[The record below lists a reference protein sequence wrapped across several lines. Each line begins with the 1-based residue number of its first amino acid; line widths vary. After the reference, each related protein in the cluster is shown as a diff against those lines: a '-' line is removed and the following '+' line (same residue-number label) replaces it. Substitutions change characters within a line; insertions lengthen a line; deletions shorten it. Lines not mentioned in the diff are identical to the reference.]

1 MIVKRLVTELT
12 IELKTV
18 GHLPR
23 IILSVQYHLNKARKN
38 DRPVEFG
45 AISSEDNLIRNSE
58 WYKTKQSTPEVE
70 DAPYPRWWEDQSTS
84 KGEDD
89 PPASANV
96 ESTNA
101 MMPGLSEKAM
111 GKRKAVEV
119 GPSDVPEVIEV
130 RSAETGTL
138 SGMKRKE
145 REYDSYAQLA
155 DERGVKKAMIISN
168 GRRKDK
174 KACPRCLERGAACRY
189 YPGKACMAC
198 YFSKQKCPLFI
209 PTPKPTPP
217 PMGEVDEDYEDPD
230 HGEIADFHLPKP
242 MKPRA
247 PRPLACMSATKRP
260 PIEKKSRKPREPK
273 SPIAPSRRSAR
284 VEGRANTSAPEKQRA
299 SVIVKT
305 EEGKIF
311 VIVIIRLL
319 LMKYKIR

>member
-1 MIVKRLVTELT
+1 MIVKRLVTEIT
-12 IELKTV
+12 VELKTV

-45 AISSEDNLIRNSE
+45 SISSEDNLIQKSE
-58 WYKTKQSTPEVE
+58 WYNPRKSTPEVE
-70 DAPYPRWWEDQSTS
+70 DPPYPRWWEDQSTS
-84 KGEDD
+84 KG

-101 MMPGLSEKAM
+101 MMPGLSEKDI
-111 GKRKAVEV
+111 EV
-119 GPSDVPEVIEV
+119 GPSRAPEVIEV
-130 RSAETGTL
+130 RNAQNRTV

-145 REYDSYAQLA
+145 RDYYSYAQLA
-155 DERGVKKAMIISN
+155 DEQAAKKAMIKTN
-168 GRRKDK
+168 GGRKEK
-174 KACPRCLERGAACRY
+174 KACPRCVRRGTSCHYIPGRAC
-189 YPGKACMAC
+189 KACYM
-198 YFSKQKCPLFI
+198 SKLKCPLFV
-209 PTPKPTPP
+209 PARKPTPP
-217 PMGEVDEDYEDPD
+217 LTLQIDEEYEDPD
-230 HGEIADFHLPKP
+230 HGEGTDFHLPKP
-242 MKPRA
+242 MKPQA

-273 SPIAPSRRSAR
+273 STIAPTRRSAR
-284 VEGRANTSAPEKQRA
+284 VEGRASSSAPEKQRA

-319 LMKYKIR
+319 LMKYKIRLQ